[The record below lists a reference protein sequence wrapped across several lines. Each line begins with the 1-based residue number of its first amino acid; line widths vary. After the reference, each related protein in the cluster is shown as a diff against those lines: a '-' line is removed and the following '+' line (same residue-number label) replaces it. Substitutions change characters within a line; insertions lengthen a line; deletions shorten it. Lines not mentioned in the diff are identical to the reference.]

1 MMRTPDGKEEKD
13 LLELEGVVE
22 RVIYKNDANGY
33 AICEL
38 SLSDEEYITIVG
50 TMPYV
55 SVGES
60 VKALGEWTVHPNFG
74 RQFKVSYFEKQLPAT
89 TSTILKYLSSR
100 TVKGI
105 GPKTAKLIV
114 EAFGEDTFD
123 VLENHPEWLSQIQ
136 GISEKKAVEISANFK
151 EQFGIRSV
159 MMFCQNYFGPT
170 TAVRV
175 YNRWGGSAV
184 DVIKENPYLL
194 CEEIYGISFEKA
206 DNIARELGTKK
217 NARFRVM
224 AGIRYLCTYNAFQ
237 NGHVFLPEDK
247 LIPGVV
253 QMLGIETYDAEDA
266 LEQMLTD
273 GKAVC
278 VKHGGRRCIYLKEY
292 FEAETY
298 VCRKMDLLDKTCERS
313 AAADIY
319 RWIMKIES
327 EEQIEYAKL
336 QRRAIEMALDS
347 GVMILTGG
355 PGTGKT
361 TVIKA
366 VMRIFDDM
374 GLKIA
379 LAAPTGRAA
388 KRMSEATQVEA
399 KTIHRLLEMEYADD
413 IEPRFRRDANNLLDE
428 DIIIIDEASMID
440 IMLMQALLKAIHPGA
455 RLILIGDA
463 DQLPPVGAGYVLNDL
478 IASDRFSTVQLTE
491 IFRQA
496 QESLIITNAHAIN
509 HGEMPDLKT
518 KTRDF
523 FFMPRADEVQTA
535 ETVAQLCAVRLPR
548 SYGEQIRDEIQV
560 ITPSRKGEAGTE
572 LLNVRLQAILNPPAP
587 DKKEK
592 KMRDI
597 VFREGDKVMQIKNNY
612 DIPWE
617 REVMGRTQDG
627 IGIFNGD
634 IGIIERINLMEETMR
649 INFDDRHVTYDFTM
663 LDELEHAYAVTVHK
677 SQGSEYPVVILPV
690 YKYTMKLLTRNLLYT
705 AVTRAS
711 RMVIMVGD
719 EETVYK
725 MIANNRQTKRYTGL
739 PYFLKDYSENS
750 WNADGHEN

>member
-1 MMRTPDGKEEKD
+1 MHTPDGKDEKD
-13 LLELEGVVE
+13 LLELEGVIE

-33 AICEL
+33 SVCEM
-38 SLSDEEYITIVG
+38 SLSDEEYITAVG
-50 TMPYV
+50 IMPYV

-89 TSTILKYLSSR
+89 TATIQKYLSSR

-123 VLENHPEWLSQIQ
+123 VIENHPEWLSQIQ
-136 GISEKKAVEISANFK
+136 GISEKKANEISANFK

-159 MMFCQNYFGPT
+159 MMFCQNYFGPS

-237 NGHVFLPEDK
+237 NGHVYLPEDK

-253 QMLGIETYDAEDA
+253 QMLGIDQNDAEDA
-266 LEQMLTD
+266 LEQMLTE

-278 VKHGGRRCIYLKEY
+278 NKHGNRRCIYIKEY

-298 VCRKMDLLDKTCERS
+298 VCRKMDLLDKLCERYS
-313 AAADIY
+313 SSDVD
-319 RWIMKIES
+319 RWILKIE
-327 EEQIEYAKL
+327 EEEHIEYAKM
-336 QRRAIEMALDS
+336 QRRAIAMALDS
-347 GVMILTGG
+347 GIMILTGG

-361 TVIKA
+361 TVIRA

-388 KRMSEATQVEA
+388 KRMSEATQMEA

-413 IEPRFRRDANNLLDE
+413 IEPRFRRDENNLLEE
-428 DIIIIDEASMID
+428 DVIMIDEASMID
-440 IMLMQALLKAIHPGA
+440 IMLMQALLKAVHPGA

-463 DQLPPVGAGYVLNDL
+463 DQLPPVGAGYVLHDL
-478 IASDRFSTVQLTE
+478 IESERFSTVQLTE

-496 QESLIITNAHAIN
+496 KESLIITNAHAIN
-509 HGEMPDLKT
+509 HGENPDLKT
-518 KTRDF
+518 KNKDF
-523 FFMPRADEVQTA
+523 FFLPRTDDKQTS
-535 ETVAQLCAVRLPR
+535 ETVAQLCSYRLPR
-548 SYGEQIRDEIQV
+548 TYGEQIREEIQV

-572 LLNVRLQAILNPPAP
+572 LLNIRLQAVLNPPSP

-592 KMRDI
+592 KMRDVI
-597 VFREGDKVMQIKNNY
+597 FREGDKVMQIKNNY

-617 REVMGRTQDG
+617 REVMGKTQDG

-634 IGIIERINLMEETMR
+634 IGVIERISLMEETMR
-649 INFDDRHVTYDFTM
+649 INFDDRIVTYDFTM
-663 LDELEHAYAVTVHK
+663 LDDLEHAYAVTVHK
-677 SQGSEYPVVILPV
+677 SQGSEYPVVILPI
-690 YKYTMKLLTRNLLYT
+690 YKYSM
-705 AVTRAS
+705 
-711 RMVIMVGD
+711 
-719 EETVYK
+719 
-725 MIANNRQTKRYTGL
+725 
-739 PYFLKDYSENS
+739 
-750 WNADGHEN
+750 